1 MSQYF
6 EKMFV
11 VGMNLRTCLIST
23 IYRKALRM
31 NSASKKDSTVGEI
44 VNLMSVDAQ
53 RFMDLIPY
61 LNMLWWDFLLE
72 EIKKDI
78 C

>member
-1 MSQYF
+1 MLSQYF

-11 VGMNLRTCLIST
+11 VGMNLRTALIST

-61 LNMLWWDFLLE
+61 LNMLW
-72 EIKKDI
+72 
-78 C
+78 

>member
-11 VGMNLRTCLIST
+11 VGMNLRTALIST

-61 LNMLWWDFLLE
+61 LNMLW
-72 EIKKDI
+72 
-78 C
+78 